1 MGVTSDY
8 FSQITRKTTF
18 LKITESKSEIRGG
31 GWVFLGILGG
41 AHGSPNPDPISDQKI
56 FIFHTRFQTWQK
68 TIPVFRPGAGRNYV
82 TIT

>member
-1 MGVTSDY
+1 MGDISDY
-8 FSQITRKTTF
+8 FTRITRKTTY

-31 GWVFLGILGG
+31 NSWKFLVGCMVL
-41 AHGSPNPDPISDQKI
+41 SDQKI
-56 FIFHTRFQTWQK
+56 FIFHAHFQTWQK